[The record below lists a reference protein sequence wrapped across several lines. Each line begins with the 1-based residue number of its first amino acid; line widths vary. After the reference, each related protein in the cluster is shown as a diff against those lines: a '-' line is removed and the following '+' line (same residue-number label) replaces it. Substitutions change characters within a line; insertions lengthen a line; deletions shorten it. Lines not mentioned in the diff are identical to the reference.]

1 MRRIRKSFVL
11 VPAVAGLM
19 LFAVSTAL
27 TATNASNPILIGAAI
42 GETGFM
48 NPYDGPPAQ
57 AAQIAIDE
65 INKSGGLL
73 GQQLKLEI
81 ADTHSDINQ
90 GGNAAIKLLDK
101 GAKLLIVSCDF
112 DFGGP
117 AALEAQKRGV
127 LAFSTCAASTKFGP
141 QGIGPLAFTMATSA
155 PAQAS
160 ILAEWAYK
168 KRKWRTAYTLTDT
181 SIDVEKQTCAAFKTR
196 FTQLGGK
203 VVGEDTFQQADAS
216 IASQITRMKG
226 LNQKLD
232 VLALCSYQPGGAK
245 ALRQI
250 RAAGI
255 NVPMVSSEDWDGSY
269 WQKAVPN
276 VSNVYFVTY
285 GSIFGDD
292 PDPKVN
298 RIFSLLK
305 KQGHP
310 APTAHALTGYAVIE
324 GYAKAVRRAKSF
336 DSSAVRTQLEKFKNE
351 PLIVGP
357 TTFTSKYH
365 IQFYRSMRLIQ
376 VQRAKDHI
384 VGIFRAKSVPIP
396 TH

>member
-1 MRRIRKSFVL
+1 MKRMRRSFVMVSAVVAL
-11 VPAVAGLM
+11 VLLAAS
-19 LFAVSTAL
+19 AASTA
-27 TATNASNPILIGAAI
+27 TKATSPILIGAAI
-42 GETGFM
+42 GQTGFM

-90 GGNAAIKLLDK
+90 GGSAAIKLLDK

-112 DFGGP
+112 DFGGS

-141 QGIGPLAFTMATSA
+141 QGIGPLAFTMATAA
-155 PAQAS
+155 PAQAA
-160 ILAEWAYK
+160 ILAEWAYN

-203 VVGEDTFQQADAS
+203 LLGEDTFQQGDAS

-226 LNQKLD
+226 LKQKLD

-255 NVPMVSSEDWDGSY
+255 KVPMVSSEDWDGSY
-269 WQKAVPN
+269 WQDAVPN
-276 VSNVYFVTY
+276 VSDVFFVTY

-292 PDPKVN
+292 PDPQVN
-298 RIFSLLK
+298 RIFNLMK

-310 APTAHALTGYAVIE
+310 APTAHALTGYAAIQA
-324 GYAKAVRRAKSF
+324 YAIAVRRAKSL
-336 DSSAVRTQLEKFKNE
+336 DSNALRIQLEKFKNV

-357 TTFTSKYH
+357 TTFTAKYH

-376 VQRAKDHI
+376 VQKAKDKV

-396 TH
+396 TR